1 MNTYIPGSPAF
12 WIAVMV
18 SIPLLTMR
26 LFAEE
31 RRQGTIEALLTVPV
45 TETEVV
51 VAKWLA
57 GVIMYCAV
65 AGAILHVSAVPA
77 FPGQVRF
84 RPGADHEPVG
94 RSDDDGHDVRIDRF
108 VPELADA
115 EPDHR
120 GDLDVRRACWF

>member
-1 MNTYIPGSPAF
+1 
-12 WIAVMV
+12 MV

-57 GVIMYCAV
+57 GVHDVLRIACAV
-65 AGAILHVSAVPA
+65 LPLPAVPA
-77 FPGQVRF
+77 FPGQVRL
-84 RPGADHEPVG
+84 RPGADH
-94 RSDDDGHDVRIDRF
+94 
-108 VPELADA
+108 VPL
-115 EPDHR
+115 
-120 GDLDVRRACWF
+120 RRPRRRWG

>member
-12 WIAVMV
+12 WIAILV

-57 GVIMYCAV
+57 GVVMYCAL
-65 AGAILHVSAVPA
+65 ARAILLVPAVPL
-77 FPGQVRF
+77 FPGQVSISTW
-84 RPGADHEPVG
+84 G
-94 RSDDDGHDVRIDRF
+94 RS
-108 VPELADA
+108 
-115 EPDHR
+115 
-120 GDLDVRRACWF
+120 

>member
-1 MNTYIPGSPAF
+1 
-12 WIAVMV
+12 
-18 SIPLLTMR
+18 MR

-65 AGAILHVSAVPA
+65 ARAILPVSC
-77 FPGQVRF
+77 RSSIS
-84 RPGADHEPVG
+84 RPSSISTWG
-94 RSDDDGHDVRIDRF
+94 RS
-108 VPELADA
+108 
-115 EPDHR
+115 
-120 GDLDVRRACWF
+120 